1 METKITVT
9 LLTVLSA
16 IFLYANQINNVE
28 NYKEESNND
37 DVLIEYYEEEDNQP
51 TIQEVANKFTTQNKQ
66 LQDLYNQTQQI
77 QHAVGDKY
85 ADQSAKANMKRMINK
100 QADNVCKNLGEVGAC
115 DASGGACKT
124 EDNGKC
130 SVNNDV
136 FNKHGK
142 PDIGLS
148 IKPQVD
154 FQTLATIVNKRENG
168 PLSDKHL
175 RQDLRQLIHE
185 CQDILA
191 ASTMFKTAAQRRIV
205 NKNSRAHIQQIMDN
219 YKRVHG

>member
-37 DVLIEYYEEEDNQP
+37 DILIEYYEEENP
-51 TIQEVANKFTTQNKQ
+51 TIDDTEKLTKEQTNKLQN
-66 LQDLYNQTQQI
+66 LYNQTQQI
-77 QHAVGDKY
+77 QHEVGDKY
-85 ADQSAKANMKRMINK
+85 DDQSAKANMKRMLNK
-100 QADNVCKNLGEVGAC
+100 QADNVCQNLGNVGAC
-115 DASGGACKT
+115 DLSGGACKT

-130 SVNNDV
+130 TVNNDV

-168 PLSDKHL
+168 QLTDSYF

-205 NKNSRAHIQQIMDN
+205 NKNSRAHIQQIMEN
-219 YKRVHG
+219 HKRVHG